1 MAGDRR
7 GTTEGLGASL
17 HCLSASEETG
27 TRDHGLMHNKYTM
40 YMIIMQLNNGH
51 IGMVKLSSF
60 KGKKSYYSRTPI
72 IWTLLCQMK
81 VS

>member
-17 HCLSASEETG
+17 HCLSVSEETG
-27 TRDHGLMHNKYTM
+27 TRDQGLMHNKYTM
-40 YMIIMQLNNGH
+40 HMIIMQLNNGH

-60 KGKKSYYSRTPI
+60 KGTVPVKKK
-72 IWTLLCQMK
+72 LK
-81 VS
+81 